1 MNHIPSTQALQCFEA
16 SARLGSFTLAGDEL
30 HLTQGGV
37 SRQILG
43 LEQRLGVALF
53 ERQRQGLQLTTAGM
67 AYLSD
72 IVPALRTLER
82 ATSQLAALKGHGGIL
97 NLSLPASWGNHW
109 LMPRLPQFMS
119 SHPEISL
126 NVLTRVGAA
135 DFSNRQIDA
144 AVEFRSQPRTDMD
157 CELLMPLELQAYA
170 SPSWIKAR
178 PKKPGKG
185 VQLPEIQA
193 TDLLQHST
201 LPDVWGQ
208 WWQCIGQPAFL
219 PQGPRYD
226 LMFMAMNAADAGF
239 GVALLPDFLVA
250 PMLAT
255 DRLHAIS
262 PHRITAAGGYY
273 LSRSPL
279 LRSESAFLRF
289 RDWLRGQ
296 LPALN

>member
-1 MNHIPSTQALQCFEA
+1 MNRIPSTQALQCFES

-43 LEQRLGVALF
+43 LEQRLGVTLF
-53 ERQRQGLQLTTAGM
+53 ERHRHGLSLTPAGQT
-67 AYLSD
+67 YLDD
-72 IVPALRTLER
+72 IVPSLRALER
-82 ATSQLAALKGHGGIL
+82 ATAQLSALKGHGGIL
-97 NLSLPASWGNHW
+97 NVSLPASWGNHW
-109 LMPRLPQFMS
+109 LMPRLPHFMS

-135 DFSNRQIDA
+135 DFSHRQIDA
-144 AVEFRSQPRTDMD
+144 AIEYRAQPRTEMD
-157 CELLMPLELQAYA
+157 CELLMRLELQAYA
-170 SPSWIKAR
+170 APSWIAMRTTKRVKAHT
-178 PKKPGKG
+178 
-185 VQLPEIQA
+185 LPSIQA
-193 TDLLQHST
+193 TDLLQHTT
-201 LPDVWGQ
+201 LPQVWEL
-208 WWQCIGQPAFL
+208 WWEQHKQSSMS

-250 PMLAT
+250 PMLET
-255 DRLHAIS
+255 DRLRAIS
-262 PHRITAAGGYY
+262 PHRITASGGYY

-279 LRSESAFLRF
+279 MRRESAFLRF